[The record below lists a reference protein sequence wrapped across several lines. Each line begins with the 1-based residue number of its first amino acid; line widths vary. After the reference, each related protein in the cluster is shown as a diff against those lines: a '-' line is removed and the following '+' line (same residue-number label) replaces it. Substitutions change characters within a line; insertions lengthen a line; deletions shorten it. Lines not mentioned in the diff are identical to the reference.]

1 METKIYTHEDLLNAS
16 NEAFHAALV
25 SAVQVFERLRLT
37 GEEINYQEFKKKVIE
52 KEFKC
57 RPGTT
62 YCDMP
67 QEDRSKIIND
77 IKNVYNL

>member
-1 METKIYTHEDLLNAS
+1 M
-16 NEAFHAALV
+16 
-25 SAVQVFERLRLT
+25 
-37 GEEINYQEFKKKVIE
+37 NYQEFKKKVIGT
-52 KEFKC
+52 EFKC

-67 QEDRSKIIND
+67 QEDRVKIIND